1 MKIEIKM
8 EARNGRLLIWTI
20 LRDCEQSTHGN

>member
-1 MKIEIKM
+1 MKIETKM

-20 LRDCEQSTHGN
+20 LRDFEQSTHGN